1 MEDKKKKGTKLNAKK
16 TYNHV
21 YIENY
26 PVSTVPQTGNYK
38 VQATTGVGR
47 ISLLIRK

>member
-16 TYNHV
+16 TYYYV

-26 PVSTVPQTGNYK
+26 PVSTVPQTGNNN
-38 VQATTGVGR
+38 VQATTGVR
-47 ISLLIRK
+47 QISL